1 MLVFDLGGGTFD
13 VTVMQVSGRDLN
25 ILATNGDHRLG
36 GKDWDDKIILHAA
49 QRFESEHGESPLQD
63 LSAYQDLQARAVQ
76 AKIQLSSLN
85 AASITLNYAGK
96 SLRVQ
101 IARDEFEALTA
112 DLVERCRSL
121 VDVVLREGNLTRER
135 IDTVLL
141 VGGST
146 RLPMIRNMLAEH
158 FGKPPDTSVNPDEAV
173 ALGAAAMG
181 AIIESEQTGARRL
194 VGSDAAPVA
203 GMMRVSDICSHSL
216 GLVALGERGDL
227 INSRIIAKNT
237 TIPCE
242 VSRDDYETASAD
254 QTEFDVIVLQGD
266 VEDPRDCPVRDA
278 YEIYDVPP
286 RPAGETRLKVT
297 FKYNANGVIEV
308 EAEDMLSGRSLP
320 KRKKE
325 GEIDWDRLAPK
336 VAPMDI
342 ALVIDCSGSMQGPCI
357 RDAKR
362 AAMGFLDDIDP
373 SIHHVGLVSFTD
385 LVLASKCN

>member
-1 MLVFDLGGGTFD
+1 M
-13 VTVMQVSGRDLN
+13 
-25 ILATNGDHRLG
+25 
-36 GKDWDDKIILHAA
+36 
-49 QRFESEHGESPLQD
+49 
-63 LSAYQDLQARAVQ
+63 
-76 AKIQLSSLN
+76 
-85 AASITLNYAGK
+85 
-96 SLRVQ
+96 
-101 IARDEFEALTA
+101 
-112 DLVERCRSL
+112 
-121 VDVVLREGNLTRER
+121 VLREANLTRER

-146 RLPMIRNMLAEH
+146 RLPMIRDMLAEH

-173 ALGAAAMG
+173 ALGAATMG

-194 VGSDAAPVA
+194 VGSGPAPVA

-216 GLVALGERGDL
+216 GLVALGESGNL
-227 INSRIIAKNT
+227 TNSRIIAKNT

-266 VEDPRDCPVRDA
+266 VADPRDCPVRDA

-286 RPAGETRLKVT
+286 RPAGETRLRVT

-308 EAEDMLSGRSLP
+308 EAQDVLSGRSLP

-325 GEIDWDRLAPK
+325 GEIDWDSLAPK
-336 VAPMDI
+336 AAPMDI
-342 ALVIDCSGSMQGPCI
+342 ALVIDCSGSMEGSCI

-373 SIHHVGLVSFTD
+373 SIHHVGLVSFGSNAHRRNATHTR
-385 LVLASKCN
+385 LLSPLCGNPGPANQRQYANGQGHRRRPRCVAGR